1 MLGAALQVDTG
12 LCVLPGGRGETT
24 TQGLDML
31 AERCQKYYKQ
41 GARFAKWRA
50 VIKCDPNPIPFL
62 DYELNRRRIRGWPE

>member
-1 MLGAALQVDTG
+1 MDTG

-31 AERCQKYYKQ
+31 AERCQKYYQQ

-50 VIKCDPNPIPFL
+50 VIKCGPNT
-62 DYELNRRRIRGWPE
+62 LNDRQGSTSASILRWIEIVK

>member
-1 MLGAALQVDTG
+1 MDTG

-31 AERCQKYYKQ
+31 AERCQKYYQQ

-50 VIKCDPNPIPFL
+50 VIKCGPCCSL
-62 DYELNRRRIRGWPE
+62 LHAL